1 MKHTSIVTPND
12 LARYADT
19 RESEGVIPELIC
31 RLIRQSAA
39 NISECRIPYGD
50 AVNQPG
56 MDGIV
61 DCETGFFEFVPAG
74 KSYWEIGTGKDPQE
88 KVSSDFQKRTDELS
102 DEERANS
109 TFVFATPRSAEANGW
124 NEPKQRAWIKRQQSK
139 GWKRIIIIDGVKLA
153 DWLREFP
160 AIGKWMACKIGI
172 SSNLGDIITPLEH
185 WNLTQSKFKNCN
197 LIQSQF
203 NGLAFPPELFTSS
216 RDKACSAL
224 KTIFS
229 GEAKKLFIIAE
240 SENDVDDF
248 VAAYLMTLEKEKAQ
262 KYADRCLFIKDKDT
276 WQAISELRRSHVL
289 VASPRLGLDDEQQN
303 LLALAIEK
311 GHGVIAPFCDAPS
324 IGNDDV
330 IDLKSPPS
338 YQIKE
343 ILTKAQFPDALAEEF
358 AKIGN
363 RRLSALMR
371 YLVGVAAPSYA
382 KRNTARELAK
392 ACLIGRWDEE
402 NKADIQAIEEF
413 VGKSYKEWM
422 EKFRADALRSD
433 SPLILIEGK
442 WKVISRDEAWD
453 VLGGMISNDDL
464 ARFKNM
470 AISSLEERD
479 PALDLPK
486 EERCAASIYEKQLNY
501 SQNIRKGISQTLALM
516 GSRPKAL
523 SNCSCNEALNTVNF
537 YCAHIA

>member
-19 RESEGVIPELIC
+19 RESEGIIPELIC

-39 NISECRIPYGD
+39 NISECHIPYGD

-88 KVSSDFQKRTDELS
+88 KASSDFQKRTDELS
-102 DEERANS
+102 DEERAYS

-124 NEPKQRAWIKRQQSK
+124 NEPKQRAWIKRQQGK

-203 NGLAFPPELFTSS
+203 NGLTLPPELFTSF

-224 KTIFS
+224 ETIFS
-229 GEAKKLFIIAE
+229 GETKKLFIIAE

-276 WQAISELRRSHVL
+276 WQAAISELRRSHVL

-311 GHGVIAPFCDAPS
+311 GHGVIVPFCDAPS

-330 IDLKSPPS
+330 IGLKSPPS

-413 VGKSYKEWM
+413 VGKSYKE
-422 EKFRADALRSD
+422 
-433 SPLILIEGK
+433 
-442 WKVISRDEAWD
+442 
-453 VLGGMISNDDL
+453 
-464 ARFKNM
+464 
-470 AISSLEERD
+470 
-479 PALDLPK
+479 
-486 EERCAASIYEKQLNY
+486 
-501 SQNIRKGISQTLALM
+501 
-516 GSRPKAL
+516 
-523 SNCSCNEALNTVNF
+523 
-537 YCAHIA
+537 